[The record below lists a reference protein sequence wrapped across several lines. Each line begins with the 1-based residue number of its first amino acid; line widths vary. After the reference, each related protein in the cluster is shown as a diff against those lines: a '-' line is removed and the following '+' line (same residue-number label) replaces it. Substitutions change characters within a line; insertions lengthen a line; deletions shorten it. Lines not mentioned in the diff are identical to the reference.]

1 VNDLLRFVVAVVVT
15 ACAAG
20 FMLYAPRRRE

>member
-1 VNDLLRFVVAVVVT
+1 MSDAIRFLVALVLT
-15 ACAAG
+15 TLAAG